1 VLKFLVQDKR
11 FSTAVLLCP
20 KHPDA
25 TLFEDDHAGDQLC
38 LKCGLVVGERF
49 ELESSFVVYMGNCCY
64 AFSRTI
70 YVGSDVIPFTG
81 IEERA
86 GDEEELDDEVESE
99 LDLIDLN
106 GDLASSFDDSLGVFT
121 KHKQK
126 VMSIC

>member
-1 VLKFLVQDKR
+1 MIQ
-11 FSTAVLLCP
+11 CP
-20 KHPDA
+20 DHPDA
-25 TLFEDDHAGDQLC
+25 PLIDDDHAGDQIC
-38 LKCGLVVGERF
+38 WECGLVVAERF

-99 LDLIDLN
+99 LDLIDDLN
-106 GDLASSFDDSLGVFT
+106 GDLASSFDDSLGVVT